1 MSNDPL
7 NNAGVHMGLAGAVE
21 SQLLFMQIYSCTCF
35 KSQYRPL
42 NTITTIFSW
51 VILNHKFEEAEKNA
65 TLKIVFKITNPP

>member
-7 NNAGVHMGLAGAVE
+7 NHAGVHMGLAGAVE

-51 VILNHKFEEAEKNA
+51 VILKHKFEEAEKQRN
-65 TLKIVFKITNPP
+65 TENCF